1 MPPPTLGL
9 AIAIPQSHGC
19 VLECAFYRQTAT
31 DHVIHEALSHEEQ
44 GASVLE
50 CHTLKQLLRFC
61 REQLSW
67 RQRSRIE

>member
-31 DHVIHEALSHEEQ
+31 DHVIDRIRIRIRIRIALKDESTR
-44 GASVLE
+44 L
-50 CHTLKQLLRFC
+50 
-61 REQLSW
+61 
-67 RQRSRIE
+67 